1 MVRLLALM
9 FAAALLVACA
19 VHPVRPRST
28 QATPMLDRSGLQAD
42 VDVLQRTYAAL
53 HPGLYRYN
61 TPASLEAAYAEL
73 RAALDHDV
81 PLAEAYLAFS
91 RFAARIRCGH
101 TYANFFNQDDATRA
115 ALFERPG
122 RVPFHFRWVGERMII
137 TRNFSGD
144 ARLVPGTEVLA
155 IDGVPAAQLLR
166 ELMTVARADGGNDG
180 KRIAWLEV
188 RGDEAIEAFDVFLPL
203 FHPEFVGDYTLDA
216 RAPTS
221 ARMRSRVHPAT
232 FAERVAQRPADTDA
246 KVPWSLAIG
255 GDGVAVMTMPTWAL
269 YESTWDWKAWLA
281 DAFARLDAAHATTL
295 VIDLRANEG
304 GLSVGDELAA
314 HLVAHDTAVDDI
326 VRLVR
331 YRSVPAE
338 LMPNLHTWD
347 RSFADWGE
355 ATRPY
360 DDRFLR
366 LTRYGDEG
374 GSSIIRPTPRRFAGK
389 VFVLVGPTNSSAT
402 FEFANLVKTH
412 HLAMLVG
419 RTTGGN
425 RRGINGGAFFFLR
438 LPHSGIELDVP
449 LIGQFPRTP
458 QPDAGIEPDVVVT
471 PTVAGIAA
479 GIDEDLQAVRRL
491 STGPASDAGP

>member
-1 MVRLLALM
+1 MLRVLSLM
-9 FAAALLVACA
+9 FAVALLAACA
-19 VHPVRPRST
+19 AHPARPH
-28 QATPMLDRSGLQAD
+28 ATPGAPMLDRAGLQAD

-61 TPASLEAAYAEL
+61 TPASLEAAYAGL

-81 PLAEAYLAFS
+81 SLGEAYLAFS
-91 RFAARIRCGH
+91 RFAAKIRCGH

-122 RVPFHFRWVGERMII
+122 RVPFHFRWIGERMVI
-137 TRNFSGD
+137 TRNFSSD

-155 IDGVPAAQLLR
+155 IDGVPAARLLR
-166 ELMTVARADGGNDG
+166 ELLTVARADGGNDG
-180 KRIAWLEV
+180 KRVAWLEV

-203 FHPEFVGDYTLDA
+203 FHPTFVGDYTLDA
-216 RAPTS
+216 RAPTG
-221 ARMRSRVHPAT
+221 ARMRSRVHPST
-232 FAERVAQRPADTDA
+232 FAERGAQRPAAGDA

-255 GDGVAVMTMPTWAL
+255 DDGFALMTMPTWAL

-314 HLVAHDTAVDDI
+314 HLTAHDIGVDDV

-331 YRSVPAE
+331 YRTVPAE
-338 LMPNLHTWD
+338 LMSNLHTWD
-347 RSFADWGE
+347 RTFADWGE
-355 ATRPY
+355 ATQPY

-366 LTRYGDEG
+366 LTRYDDEAG
-374 GSSIIRPTPRRFAGK
+374 TSIIRPVPQRFTGRTC
-389 VFVLVGPTNSSAT
+389 VLVGPTNSSAT
-402 FEFANLVKTH
+402 FEFASLVKTH
-412 HLAMLVG
+412 HLATLVG

-438 LPHSGIELDVP
+438 LPHSGIELDLP

-458 QPDAGIEPDVVVT
+458 QPDAGIEPDVLVA

-479 GIDEDLQAVRRL
+479 GIDEDLLAVRRL
-491 STGPASDAGP
+491 STGAASEAGP